1 MTTTVVAE
9 VAVSDVVEVV
19 VVVEVVMDHLEAVS
33 VAEEMMVT
41 KIRYLIVLIFLFNN
55 FFFLKMVDLV
65 VEVGEADSEIAV
77 DLVIVVA
84 EVAIVV
90 VTVVVVAA
98 GVAVEAMAVIAEASV
113 GEEVAIEEDTIVADE
128 AEVAVVRHL
137 GKHYKFSKQN
147 SFLFTVFLQQ

>member
-1 MTTTVVAE
+1 
-9 VAVSDVVEVV
+9 
-19 VVVEVVMDHLEAVS
+19 
-33 VAEEMMVT
+33 
-41 KIRYLIVLIFLFNN
+41 
-55 FFFLKMVDLV
+55 MVDLV

-137 GKHYKFSKQN
+137 GKHYKFSEQN

>member
-1 MTTTVVAE
+1 
-9 VAVSDVVEVV
+9 
-19 VVVEVVMDHLEAVS
+19 
-33 VAEEMMVT
+33 
-41 KIRYLIVLIFLFNN
+41 
-55 FFFLKMVDLV
+55 MVDLV

-77 DLVIVVA
+77 DLVIVVV

-90 VTVVVVAA
+90 VTVVAA
-98 GVAVEAMAVIAEASV
+98 EVAVEAMAVIAEASV

-128 AEVAVVRHL
+128 AEVAGVRHL